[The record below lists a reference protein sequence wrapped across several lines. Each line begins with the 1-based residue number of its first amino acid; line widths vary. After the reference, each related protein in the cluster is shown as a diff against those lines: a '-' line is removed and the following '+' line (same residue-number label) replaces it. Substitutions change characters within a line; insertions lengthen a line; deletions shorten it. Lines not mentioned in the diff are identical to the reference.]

1 MRRRFSPVTVLTGI
15 ILLCALVGVTAC
27 SKVQTTSVDL
37 NAFSVWIGIAE
48 PPAPPPV
55 AVDIVCDPTDG
66 APCTR
71 DLLRAQ
77 LHVALVAA
85 AGRPGSSVRAWV
97 LGTDVTGLQLIDI
110 ETSPLLTT
118 THSARATALAR
129 ERFVASADVSFAKAI
144 ESVFDRPAPRRSLLA
159 ESMTRVAWAD
169 APPNIQRIVIALT
182 DGREYSHFADMECRP
197 IPQPAAFTA
206 AIQREHVLAPHSLQG
221 AAVALAGFDL
231 TPMHDRP
238 CLVTIAKAEEIRT
251 VWRHALLHAG
261 AASVTFRTG
270 IADPEQL
277 LSSSK
282 EAR

>member
-1 MRRRFSPVTVLTGI
+1 MRRRFSRVTVLAGI
-15 ILLCALVGVTAC
+15 ILLCALAGVTAC
-27 SKVQTTSVDL
+27 SKVHVPSVDL

-66 APCTR
+66 APCTS

-77 LHVALVAA
+77 LHAVLVAT
-85 AGRPGSSVRAWV
+85 AGRPGSFVRAWV
-97 LGTDVTGLQLIDI
+97 LGTDITGLQLIAI
-110 ETSPLLTT
+110 QTSPALTS

-129 ERFVASADVSFAKAI
+129 ERFVATADVYFAKAF

-169 APPNIQRIVIALT
+169 VPPNMQRILICLT

-197 IPQPAAFTA
+197 IPNPEAFTA
-206 AIQREHVLAPHSLQG
+206 AVQREHVLGPGSLHG
-221 AAVALAGFDL
+221 TVIALAGFDL

-238 CLVTIAKAEEIRT
+238 CPVTIAKADEIRT
-251 VWRHALLHAG
+251 VWRHVLLHAG
-261 AASVTFRTG
+261 ASSVTFHTG
-270 IADPEQL
+270 IADPDQL
-277 LSSSK
+277 LSSK